1 MSRQSWKE
9 FTIATDARLAD
20 SCLRIFPAASA
31 LLIFVFHSLFESAG
45 EIARGLIDPQQA
57 VTTEMFRSFVA
68 NLHDHGYRF
77 VSPDDIVAGLGPG
90 RQYAMMTFDDGYANN
105 LRALPVLKEFQAPA
119 VFCIATNH
127 VRTGKPFWWDVLYR
141 ESHKRGWPDGKL
153 DDARAAW
160 KRLRTCDIEKQ
171 LIAEFGSTAFQTVSD
186 LDRPFTV
193 AELAKFASHPLVHIG
208 NHTADHAILTNY
220 PPFEVREQ
228 IQSAQESLQEITGRV
243 PAILAYPNGNVSR
256 PSLRAAHEAGI
267 RLGVTVQPGRNTI
280 PSTRAKNGAL
290 LLKRYT
296 LWGTR
301 DLATQCRWAQSPFSL
316 QTAWAAI
323 CSKTIFTA

>member
-9 FTIATDARLAD
+9 FAIATDTKLAG
-20 SCLRIFPAASA
+20 SCLRIAAPPA
-31 LLIFVFHSLFESAG
+31 LLIFVFHSLFESG
-45 EIARGLIDPQQA
+45 EEIARGLMDPQQA
-57 VTTEMFRSFVA
+57 VTTEMFRRLLADLRDQGF
-68 NLHDHGYRF
+68 RF
-77 VSPDDIVAGLGPG
+77 VSPDDIVAGLDPG
-90 RQYAMMTFDDGYANN
+90 QPCAMMTFDDGYANN
-105 LRALPVLKEFQAPA
+105 LRALPVLEEFHAPA

-127 VRTGKPFWWDVLYR
+127 VRAEKPFWWDVLYR
-141 ESHKRGWPDGKL
+141 ESHQRGWPDGKL
-153 DDARAAW
+153 DRARAAW

-171 LIAEFGSTAFQTVSD
+171 LVAEFGRAAFQTVSD

-228 IQSAQESLQEITGRV
+228 IQGAQESLQKITGRV

-256 PSLRAAHEAGI
+256 PVLQAANKAGI
-267 RLGVTVQPGRNTI
+267 RLGVTVQPGRNMI
-280 PSTRAKNGAL
+280 SSTRSKNGAL
-290 LLKRYT
+290 RLKRYT

-301 DLATQCRWAQSPFSL
+301 DLASQCRWAQSPFSL

-323 CSKTIFTA
+323 RSKTIFTA